1 MKRKINISILMCV
14 MMLFSSC
21 GGPDA
26 LLINMVRNDGSV
38 ERRVILTYHKDEFDL
53 SDCQVPVDSS
63 WNITKSYDV
72 SEKGDTTYS
81 LTAEKE
87 FESVDMINKLY
98 DEYEGTNPLMKREA
112 GFRKKFRW
120 FNTVYSYTETVE
132 RALRGIDPEAFFS
145 EQELDYFYMPEKLI
159 DALLEGPDSTRI
171 QETMTDPLDKKKE
184 EWFSKSLVR
193 AFVFKVV
200 DTVSV
205 NPGIKVDTSELFEK
219 EEELYYSTISPIEG
233 MEEQQ
238 LVDTLL
244 GEGFYEN
251 NSILVDTLLSD
262 VENEFMVALETDS
275 YLVQTFMPGE
285 LTSTNGYIDKDGNIL
300 WEVKGEVFLS
310 TDYNMWAESK
320 TTNLWAWIITGAFL
334 LFVISGLSVKAA
346 RMSGKK

>member
-1 MKRKINISILMCV
+1 MNIIILMFI

-38 ERRVILTYHKDEFDL
+38 DRKVILTYHEDEFDL
-53 SDCQVPVDSS
+53 SDCQVPVDST
-63 WNITKSYDV
+63 WTITKSYDV
-72 SEKGDTTYS
+72 SEEGDTTYS

-98 DEYEGTNPLMKREA
+98 DEYEGSNPLMNREA

-120 FNTVYSYTETVE
+120 FNTVYRYTETVE
-132 RALRGIDPEAFFS
+132 RALRGIEPEDFFS
-145 EQELDYFYMPEKLI
+145 KLELDYFYMPEKLT

-171 QETMTDPLDKKKE
+171 QETMIDPLDKKKE

-200 DTVSV
+200 DTVSA
-205 NPGIKVDTSELFEK
+205 NPDIKVDTSKLFEK
-219 EEELYYSTISPIEG
+219 EGELSYSMFED
-233 MEEQQ
+233 MKEQQ
-238 LVDTLL
+238 VVDSLL
-244 GEGFYEN
+244 GDGFYEN

-262 VENEFMVALETDS
+262 VEDEFLVALETDP
-275 YLVQTFMPGE
+275 YLVQTYMPGE
-285 LTSTNGYIDKDGNIL
+285 LTSTNGYTDEDGNVL

-310 TDYNMWAESK
+310 TDYNMWAESS

-334 LFVISGLSVKAA
+334 LFVISGLAVRVFRQRRRK
-346 RMSGKK
+346 

>member
-1 MKRKINISILMCV
+1 MNISIMMCI

-38 ERRVILTYHKDEFDL
+38 KRKLILTYHKDEFDL
-53 SDCQVPVDSS
+53 SDCQVPVDSTWS
-63 WNITKSYDV
+63 ITKSYDV

-98 DEYEGTNPLMKREA
+98 DEYEGSNPLMKREA
-112 GFRKKFRW
+112 GFSKKFRW

-132 RALRGIDPEAFFS
+132 RALRGIEPEAFFS

-159 DALLEGPDSTRI
+159 NALLEGPDSTRI
-171 QETMTDPLDKKKE
+171 QETMINPLDKKSE

-193 AFVFKVV
+193 AFIFKVV
-200 DTVSV
+200 DTVSA
-205 NPGIKVDTSELFEK
+205 NPGIKVDTSKLFEK
-219 EEELYYSTISPIEG
+219 EEELSYS
-233 MEEQQ
+233 MFEEMKEQEV
-238 LVDTLL
+238 VDSLL
-244 GEGFYEN
+244 GKGFYQN

-262 VENEFMVALETDS
+262 VENEFLVALETDS

-285 LTSTNGYIDKDGNIL
+285 LTSTNAYIDADGNIL

-310 TDYNMWAESK
+310 ADYNMWVESSS
-320 TTNLWAWIITGAFL
+320 TNLWAWIITGAFL
-334 LFVISGLSVKAA
+334 LFVVSGLAVRVFKRRRSE
-346 RMSGKK
+346 